1 MDKRKKKTD
10 YSCQMQFNFS
20 TTYQPNCI
28 ELKNKHWGFKKDF
41 FERLISSLE
50 ELAIPIIYIDFNNC
64 TVKARIDV
72 KDLESFISASP
83 ELLKLT
89 LVKSCDGL
97 ILDGGARVNE
107 PIIITWNNGKEP

>member
-1 MDKRKKKTD
+1 MDKRKNKID
-10 YSCQMQFNFS
+10 YSRQMQFDFS

-28 ELKNKHWGFKKDF
+28 ELKGKHWGFKKDF

-50 ELAIPIIYIDFNNC
+50 ELAIPITYIDSNNC

-72 KDLESFISASP
+72 KDIESLISDSP

-97 ILDGGARVNE
+97 ILDGGARINE
-107 PIIITWNNGKEP
+107 PLIITW

>member
-20 TTYQPNCI
+20 TTHQPNCI

-50 ELAIPIIYIDFNNC
+50 EMAIPITYIDFNNC
-64 TVKARIDV
+64 TVKVRIDV
-72 KDLESFISASP
+72 KDLEPLMRTSQ
-83 ELLKLT
+83 ELFKIT

-97 ILDGGARVNE
+97 VLEGGARVNE
-107 PIIITWNNGKEP
+107 PIIITW

>member
-1 MDKRKKKTD
+1 MDKRKNKIKDRQQTEFD
-10 YSCQMQFNFS
+10 FS
-20 TTYQPNCI
+20 TICQPDCI

-50 ELAIPIIYIDFNNC
+50 EMAIPITYTDFNNC

-72 KDLESFISASP
+72 KDLESLIEDSP

-97 ILDGGARVNE
+97 ILEGGARVNE
-107 PIIITWNNGKEP
+107 PIIITW

>member
-1 MDKRKKKTD
+1 MDKRKKKAD

-20 TTYQPNCI
+20 TNYQPNCI
-28 ELKNKHWGFKKDF
+28 ELKDKHWGFKKDF

-50 ELAIPIIYIDFNNC
+50 KLAVSITYIDFNNC

-72 KDLESFISASP
+72 KDLEPLIGDSP

-97 ILDGGARVNE
+97 ILEGGARINE
-107 PIIITWNNGKEP
+107 PIIITW

>member
-1 MDKRKKKTD
+1 MDKRKKKAD
-10 YSCQMQFNFS
+10 YNRQLQFNFS

-50 ELAIPIIYIDFNNC
+50 ELAIPITYIDFNNC

-72 KDLESFISASP
+72 KDLEPLIGDSP

-107 PIIITWNNGKEP
+107 PIIITW

>member
-1 MDKRKKKTD
+1 MDKRKKKAD

-20 TTYQPNCI
+20 TTHQPNYI
-28 ELKNKHWGFKKDF
+28 ELKNKHWRFKKDF

-50 ELAIPIIYIDFNNC
+50 KLAVSITYIDFNNC

-72 KDLESFISASP
+72 KEIESLMRNSQG
-83 ELLKLT
+83 LLKIT

-107 PIIITWNNGKEP
+107 PIIITW